1 MSRKLQL
8 AANEKDQTKISAF
21 TKGSPLSRKDRQEK
35 KLSDNRDLSVTSVR
49 TKNYLEDKSE
59 SVASTKRKRS
69 QESTPPNRD
78 QAKKIIMSTSP
89 QENGD
94 GPVILQ
100 PEEEED
106 ETTLSPELAKLERI
120 LSRKQKAN
128 LAGIKDDIKK
138 LLENEEL
145 IKRQQ
150 ETISE
155 LKKENQE
162 LNVKYN
168 RLEQKHHQLQTRV
181 TNIENELYSS
191 NLIFS
196 GLSEAPNEE
205 GPDRYRMII
214 EVIANTINAQTR
226 EEQLQTARRIPI
238 KKSTRLGKYN
248 SHRGRP
254 MLVQFVYQ
262 EDCEYLL
269 ANKSY
274 LPQGVYVDRHYSED
288 TENKRR
294 ILRPIYKVARN
305 HSSYRGRCT
314 MEGEYLKIH
323 GVRYT
328 TKDIHRLPEE
338 LSGFRCTS
346 KETQDVLGFFGELNP
361 LSNFYNCEF
370 SYQNQVFHSSEQLIQ
385 YNKAKHFN
393 DHVTMAQ
400 ILYANSPLESKRL
413 ARDISNYNEENWRMV
428 AKNMCYEGIREKFLQ
443 NPTVAKALMDTKDK
457 TLVECSFDKIWGNG
471 IPLSDRSWMDR
482 QRWHNIGILGEMLM
496 DIRKELINLNS
507 EEAESLM
514 DATETIGNG

>member
-21 TKGSPLSRKDRQEK
+21 TKGLPVSRKDRQEK
-35 KLSDNRDLSVTSVR
+35 KLSDNTDLSVTSVR
-49 TKNYLEDKSE
+49 TNNYLEDKSE

-69 QESTPPNRD
+69 QESTPPNKD

-100 PEEEED
+100 SEEDED

-205 GPDRYRMII
+205 GPDRYRMVI

-226 EEQLQTARRIPI
+226 EEQLQIARRIPI
-238 KKSTRLGKYN
+238 KKSTRLGN
-248 SHRGRP
+248 TTHTG
-254 MLVQFVYQ
+254 
-262 EDCEYLL
+262 EDRCSCSLCTKRIV
-269 ANKSY
+269 NIY
-274 LPQGVYVDRHYSED
+274 LP
-288 TENKRR
+288 
-294 ILRPIYKVARN
+294 
-305 HSSYRGRCT
+305 
-314 MEGEYLKIH
+314 
-323 GVRYT
+323 
-328 TKDIHRLPEE
+328 
-338 LSGFRCTS
+338 
-346 KETQDVLGFFGELNP
+346 
-361 LSNFYNCEF
+361 
-370 SYQNQVFHSSEQLIQ
+370 
-385 YNKAKHFN
+385 
-393 DHVTMAQ
+393 
-400 ILYANSPLESKRL
+400 
-413 ARDISNYNEENWRMV
+413 
-428 AKNMCYEGIREKFLQ
+428 
-443 NPTVAKALMDTKDK
+443 
-457 TLVECSFDKIWGNG
+457 
-471 IPLSDRSWMDR
+471 
-482 QRWHNIGILGEMLM
+482 
-496 DIRKELINLNS
+496 
-507 EEAESLM
+507 
-514 DATETIGNG
+514 

>member
-35 KLSDNRDLSVTSVR
+35 KLSDNTDLSVTSVR

-59 SVASTKRKRS
+59 SFASTKRKRS

-89 QENGD
+89 QENED

-100 PEEEED
+100 SEEEED

-168 RLEQKHHQLQTRV
+168 RLEQKHHQLQMRV

-205 GPDRYRMII
+205 GPDRYWMVIK
-214 EVIANTINAQTR
+214 VIANTINAQTR
-226 EEQLQTARRIPI
+226 EEQLQIARRIPI

-288 TENKRR
+288 TENKCR
-294 ILRPIYKVARN
+294 IL
-305 HSSYRGRCT
+305 
-314 MEGEYLKIH
+314 
-323 GVRYT
+323 
-328 TKDIHRLPEE
+328 
-338 LSGFRCTS
+338 
-346 KETQDVLGFFGELNP
+346 
-361 LSNFYNCEF
+361 
-370 SYQNQVFHSSEQLIQ
+370 
-385 YNKAKHFN
+385 
-393 DHVTMAQ
+393 
-400 ILYANSPLESKRL
+400 
-413 ARDISNYNEENWRMV
+413 
-428 AKNMCYEGIREKFLQ
+428 
-443 NPTVAKALMDTKDK
+443 
-457 TLVECSFDKIWGNG
+457 
-471 IPLSDRSWMDR
+471 
-482 QRWHNIGILGEMLM
+482 
-496 DIRKELINLNS
+496 
-507 EEAESLM
+507 
-514 DATETIGNG
+514 

>member
-8 AANEKDQTKISAF
+8 AAKEKDQTKISAF
-21 TKGSPLSRKDRQEK
+21 TRELPLSRRDRLEEK
-35 KLSDNRDLSVTSVR
+35 PSNNTEPSVTSVK
-49 TKNYLEDKSE
+49 TNNYLEDKSE
-59 SVASTKRKRS
+59 LVESTKRKRS
-69 QESTPPNRD
+69 QESTPPNKD

-89 QENGD
+89 QDNDD
-94 GPVILQ
+94 GTATLQ
-100 PEEEED
+100 LDEEED

-120 LSRKQKAN
+120 LNRKQKAN

-138 LLENEEL
+138 LLGNEEL

-191 NLIFS
+191 NLIIN

-205 GPDRYRMII
+205 GPDRYRMVI

-226 EEQLQTARRIPI
+226 EEQLQIARRIPI

-328 TKDIHRLPEE
+328 SKDIHRLPEE
-338 LSGFRCTS
+338 LSAFKCTS

-361 LSNFYNCEF
+361 LSNFYNCDF
-370 SYQNQVFHSSEQLIQ
+370 HYQNQVFHSSEQLIQ
-385 YNKAKHFN
+385 YNKVKHFN
-393 DHVTMAQ
+393 DHITMAQ

-413 ARDISNYNEENWRMV
+413 ARDIANYSEENWRMV
-428 AKNMCYEGIREKFLQ
+428 AKNMCYDGLKEKFLQ
-443 NPTVAKALMDTKDK
+443 NPSVAKALMDTKDK

-471 IPLSDRSWMDR
+471 IPLNDKSCMDK
-482 QRWHNIGILGEMLM
+482 QKWHNIGILGEMLM
-496 DIRKELINLNS
+496 DIRNELINQNN
-507 EEAESLM
+507 EEAELFM
-514 DATETIGNG
+514 DATETTGNG